1 MFQELSDFIVCYMT
15 ELPLT
20 FVHHES
26 HVDQK
31 NKVVTTP
38 AFMCETKLHL
48 IFDGIGAMVRD
59 VLKLT
64 GKWSY
69 IEQLVVKYIVSVSD
83 KIVRH
88 Y

>member
-1 MFQELSDFIVCYMT
+1 MFGELSDLLVFHMV

-20 FVHHES
+20 FGPHEA

-38 AFMCETKLHL
+38 AFMCEAKLHL
-48 IFDGIGAMVRD
+48 IFDGIGVMVRD

-64 GKWSY
+64 GK
-69 IEQLVVKYIVSVSD
+69 
-83 KIVRH
+83 
-88 Y
+88 